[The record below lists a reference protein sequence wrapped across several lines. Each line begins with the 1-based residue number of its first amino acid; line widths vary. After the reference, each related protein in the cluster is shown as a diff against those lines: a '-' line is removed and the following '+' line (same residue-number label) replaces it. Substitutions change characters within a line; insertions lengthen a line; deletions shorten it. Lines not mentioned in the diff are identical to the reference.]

1 MSTLVESVNS
11 ETVLLSCLLK
21 ADAHKSPFLMD
32 WVRHHGQLPSAVLAQ
47 LAEAGIPHGVDR
59 PHLHPVSP
67 TNGVDQHV
75 LPAPSPASVKIRV
88 RTILHPLAHPRLIQ
102 HVHGAPSDWLRVT
115 LLHAIEMGLQMALGA
130 RGVRST
136 ANEFR
141 LDSPVVSATTIK
153 PNDAA
158 VKVSSGVFSA
168 PTMNTACIDDMSI
181 LMLGDLTT
189 LLPTNYD

>member
-32 WVRHHGQLPSAVLAQ
+32 WVRHNGQLPSAVLAQ

-75 LPAPSPASVKIRV
+75 LPAPSPGSVKIRV

-102 HVHGAPSDWLRVT
+102 HVHGAPPDWLRVT

-130 RGVRST
+130 RQP
-136 ANEFR
+136 AADDF
-141 LDSPVVSATTIK
+141 
-153 PNDAA
+153 A
-158 VKVSSGVFSA
+158 VKLGNREWSAVNTQVS
-168 PTMNTACIDDMSI
+168 DDMVELSVETPSPI
-181 LMLGDLTT
+181 QNIKACVDDVPT
-189 LLPTNYD
+189 LLLEDMATLFPTTYT